1 MPLGHISVTPNVS
14 AVGGAWGLVDV
25 LDYVR
30 QGFGTFMI
38 VRPHR
43 FNGNAVVPGDNTTD
57 SGIQLDSRGAALKSH
72 APALKLHFARSAAAP
87 AEAVQPA
94 WRHYGSRLRPGP
106 LVWAGVCLLAYIY
119 LYRPIRAAGGQGQ
132 GRRNAKA

>member
-1 MPLGHISVTPNVS
+1 MGHISVAPNVS
-14 AVGGAWGLVDV
+14 AAGGAWGLVDV

-30 QGFGTFMI
+30 QGYGTFMI

-57 SGIQLDSRGAALKSH
+57 SGIEIDSRDAALQSLS
-72 APALKLHFARSAAAP
+72 PALKLHFVRSSVAAA
-87 AEAVQPA
+87 EAAQPV
-94 WRHYGSRLRPGP
+94 WRYFGSHVRPGP

-119 LYRPIRAAGGQGQ
+119 LYRPIRA
-132 GRRNAKA
+132 RRGAKA